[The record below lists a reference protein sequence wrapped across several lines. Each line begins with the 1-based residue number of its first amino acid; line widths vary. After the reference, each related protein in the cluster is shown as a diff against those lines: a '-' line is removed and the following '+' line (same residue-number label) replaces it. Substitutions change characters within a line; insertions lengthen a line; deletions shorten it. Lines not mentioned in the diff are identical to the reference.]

1 MLMKTGCVRGWGPE
15 RGGGRRA
22 RVRDWWRV
30 AGVTALA
37 VLAAAPAAAGL
48 SRDEALKVQDIMADM
63 HEAVFDNYYP
73 KEKVGKEFKRTCAEA
88 EKRIGGAA
96 DNSEA
101 FATIADALASLD
113 PRIMFW
119 PPRRAVRVDYSWQ
132 WMMLGDAAYVTE
144 VDRAGDAAK
153 QGLRLGDQVLSIEG
167 VTPDRG
173 NCLRLDYT
181 FNVLAPR
188 PGLRIQVQS
197 PGQPP
202 RWLAIAATIR
212 PQRPTRTRTWLR
224 WASVVKVYSERDRQ
238 YLDAVIEQ
246 KNRRWIGRALVWHLD
261 RLEGIAGDR
270 AAGLRSVDSDAA
282 AGLKEAVGAGALIL
296 DLRGQYLVDVD
307 RVMQVLD
314 GLFVDEFEVGK
325 IKNERWGKS
334 LRVRGRSDAFKGTVL
349 VLTDSH
355 TGGFAELL
363 AHVIQQRQRG
373 VIIGD
378 RTMGRV
384 FEESFVSH
392 ARGLITGF
400 IAAGVTIPTGELI
413 LADGT
418 PLDGRGV
425 APDLLLLPQ
434 PEDLA
439 ARRDVVLAKAL
450 RMVKETLSP
459 EDAFKLF
466 WIDPDYED

>member
-1 MLMKTGCVRGWGPE
+1 MKTGFVHGSGAKRG
-15 RGGGRRA
+15 RGCRGRVWSWR
-22 RVRDWWRV
+22 RV
-30 AGVTALA
+30 AGAAALA
-37 VLAAAPAAAGL
+37 VLAATPGAASL
-48 SRDEALKVQDIMADM
+48 SREEALKVQDIMADM

-73 KEKVGKEFKRTCAEA
+73 KEKVGKEFNRTCAEA

-96 DNSEA
+96 DTSEA
-101 FATIADALASLD
+101 FAFIADALSSLD
-113 PRIMFW
+113 SRIIFW

-132 WMMLGDAAYVTE
+132 WMMLGDGAYVTE

-153 QGLRLGDQVLSIEG
+153 QGLRVGDRVLSIEG
-167 VTPDRG
+167 VAPDRG

-188 PGLRIQVQS
+188 PGLRILAQS
-197 PGQPP
+197 PGQQP

-212 PQRPTRTRTWLR
+212 AQRPTRTRTWLR
-224 WASVVKVYSERDRQ
+224 WASAVKVYSERDRQ
-238 YLDAVIEQ
+238 YLDAIIEQ

-261 RLEGIAGDR
+261 RLEGISGDR

-282 AGLKEAVGAGALIL
+282 AGLKEAAGAGALIL

-314 GLFVDEFEVGK
+314 GLFAGEFEVGR

-334 LRVRGRSDAFKGTVL
+334 LRVHGRPDAFKGTVL
-349 VLTDSH
+349 VLTDAH

-373 VIIGD
+373 VVIGD

-384 FEESFVSH
+384 LEESFVSH
-392 ARGLITGF
+392 ARGMITGI
-400 IAAGVTIPTGELI
+400 IAAGVTIPTGELV
-413 LADGT
+413 LADGAQ
-418 PLDGRGV
+418 LDGRGV

-439 ARRDVVLAKAL
+439 GQRDVVLAKAL
-450 RMVKETLSP
+450 RMAKETLSP